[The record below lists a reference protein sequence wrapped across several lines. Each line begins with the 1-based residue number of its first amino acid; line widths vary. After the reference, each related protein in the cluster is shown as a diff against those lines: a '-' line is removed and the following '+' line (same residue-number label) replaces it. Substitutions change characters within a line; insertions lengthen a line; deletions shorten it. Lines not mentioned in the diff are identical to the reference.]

1 MEKEIKNY
9 QDFSE
14 SSKKEHIEY
23 HTQIK
28 ILKQYLDEK
37 EENIHMVTEEMSQW
51 MNEYLKERTNH
62 SNTQQTVAGL
72 EIKINSMKRGGLN
85 QNSKLSTSNVIK

>member
-9 QDFSE
+9 QEFSE

-28 ILKQYLDEK
+28 ILKQSLDEK
-37 EENIHMVTEEMSQW
+37 EENIHMVTEEMNQW
-51 MNEYLKERTNH
+51 MKEYLKERANH
-62 SNTQQTVAGL
+62 FNTQQTVEGL
-72 EIKINSMKRGGLN
+72 EIKINLIKREKLN
-85 QNSKLSTSNVIK
+85 KNSKLSTSNVIK